1 MGGTV
6 GVVVRCDA
14 CGPVQVDPALV
25 ELHRDRLH
33 RFTLATFLC
42 LHCGQ
47 LGATRCPDRVS
58 AYLAAGVSER
68 QLRCT
73 ATVSVPDPPGV
84 G

>member
-1 MGGTV
+1 MGGSV

-25 ELHRDRLH
+25 ELHRDREH
-33 RFTLATFLC
+33 GFTLATFLC
-42 LHCGQ
+42 LGCGQ
-47 LGATRCPDRVS
+47 LGASRCPDQVS
-58 AYLAAGVSER
+58 SYLAAGVAER

-73 ATVSVPDPPGV
+73 GPPSVPDAPEV